1 MEWSTILVL
10 ILVVPIILFPAA
22 FIWYLNAGGLYAAIK
37 EGRIKMPRGVTRAI
51 RIGLFVTVPCG
62 AYGTIIWFTLGHF
75 GWVVALA
82 VALVLPVVII
92 APVLVW
98 AALVSGLYQVARD
111 ALHRRAAVRKRRAT
125 RLAEEATVRVREIA

>member
-1 MEWSTILVL
+1 MEWPTILAL

-37 EGRIKMPRGVTRAI
+37 EGKIKIPRGVIRTI
-51 RIGLFVTVPCG
+51 RIGLIVTVPCG
-62 AYGTIIWFTLGHF
+62 VYGTIICFTLGHF

-82 VALVLPVVII
+82 VALALPIVFI
-92 APVLVW
+92 APALVW

-111 ALHRRAAVRKRRAT
+111 SLHRREAVRKRRAT
-125 RLAEEATVRVREIA
+125 RLAEEATAREIA